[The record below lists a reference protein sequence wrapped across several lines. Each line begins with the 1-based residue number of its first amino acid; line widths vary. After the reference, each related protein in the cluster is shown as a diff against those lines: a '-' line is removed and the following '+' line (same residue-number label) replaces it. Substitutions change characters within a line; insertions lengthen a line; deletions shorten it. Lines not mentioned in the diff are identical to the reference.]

1 MASTEAERR
10 QKLRVRL
17 DSPIVAKI
25 ATGKVVLL
33 DISAEGA
40 RIEHTFPLA
49 RGKKV
54 TLTFEYRDHRVGVL
68 CDVVRCKFEKHEDG
82 ASYCSGLRF
91 VEVLDG
97 QSEILRAII
106 AEAVDSDFEARRQ
119 YRARNSTDK

>member
-10 QKLRVRL
+10 HKLRVRL

-25 ATGKVVLL
+25 GTWKVILL

-54 TLTFEYRDHRVGVL
+54 TLTFEYGERHVGVV
-68 CDVVRCKFEKHEDG
+68 CDVVRCKLEKHEDG

-91 VEVLDG
+91 AEVLDG
-97 QSEILRAII
+97 QTEMLRAII
-106 AEAVDSDFEARRQ
+106 AEAIDSDFEARWQ
-119 YRARNSTDK
+119 YRVKTSTDK